1 MMIKEEV
8 TEQDLLQKIR
18 CGDIDAMKELYY
30 NYSGYLTA
38 VCSRYIDSSDD
49 VRDILQ
55 ESFIKIY
62 NNIDKFEYRGEG
74 ALRAWMTRI
83 TVNESL
89 KQLKANEHLAII
101 RPTWDLPDVIEDDDP
116 EFDDIPSSAI
126 LDMIRSLPQGYRT
139 VFNLYV
145 FEEKSHKEI
154 ASILNIAESSSASQF
169 HRAKS
174 ILVRKIK
181 EYKSIQR

>member
-1 MMIKEEV
+1 MVKEEGS
-8 TEQDLLQKIR
+8 EQELLQKIR
-18 CGDIDAMKELYY
+18 CGDIKAMKELYN

-38 VCSRYIDSSDD
+38 VCSRYIDSNDD

-62 NNIDKFEYRGEG
+62 NNINKFEYRGNG
-74 ALRAWMTRI
+74 ALKAWMTRI

-89 KQLKANEHLAII
+89 KQLKSNEQLELIK
-101 RPTWDLPDVIEDDDP
+101 PTWDLPDVIEDDDP
-116 EFDDIPSSAI
+116 DFDDMPSSVI

-154 ASILNIAESSSASQF
+154 ASILRIAESSSASQF
-169 HRAKS
+169 HRAKG
-174 ILVRKIK
+174 ILVRKIR